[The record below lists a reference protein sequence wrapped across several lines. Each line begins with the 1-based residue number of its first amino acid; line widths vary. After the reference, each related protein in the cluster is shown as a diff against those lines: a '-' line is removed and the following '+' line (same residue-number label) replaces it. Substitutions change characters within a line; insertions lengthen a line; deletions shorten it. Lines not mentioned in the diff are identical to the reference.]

1 MTRKSRTRAAVA
13 LEDIILDTELGENV
27 MMGFM
32 RLQQEMLSGR

>member
-13 LEDIILDTELGENV
+13 LEDIIFDTELGENV
-27 MMGFM
+27 MLGFM